1 MIRLGDCFVIV
12 NPGLLQI
19 QLQRSAVD
27 LAACRRVSV
36 SGSCILFLRSDQ
48 FDVVG
53 MASAGDIARR
63 GYATRNKDD
72 CKCGGQDFQ
81 SDVHKTAISRLLSL
95 SVVLV
100 FSLHVSGVDDNV
112 IDDEFDAA
120 HADGNPLSQIL
131 VDAIIHRT
139 AEHGGADIDGD
150 GKIESV
156 QLRVSAKGRQDFHLK
171 MGIADRFAD
180 RIYRI

>member
-1 MIRLGDCFVIV
+1 MIRLGDCFAIV
-12 NPGLLQI
+12 NSGLLQI

-36 SGSCILFLRSDQ
+36 SGSCILFLCSDL

-53 MASAGDIARR
+53 IGSAGDIARR

-72 CKCGGQDFQ
+72 CASGGQDFQ
-81 SDVHKTAISRLLSL
+81 SDVHKAAISRLLSL
-95 SVVLV
+95 VLR
-100 FSLHVSGVDDNV
+100 SHVSGVDDNV
-112 IDDEFDAA
+112 IDDEFYAA
-120 HADGNPLSQIL
+120 HADRNPLSQIL

-156 QLRVSAKGRQDFHLK
+156 QLRVSAKGSQDLHLK
-171 MGIADRFAD
+171 MRIADRFAD
-180 RIYRI
+180 RI

>member
-1 MIRLGDCFVIV
+1 MIRLGDCFAIV
-12 NPGLLQI
+12 NSGLLQI

-36 SGSCILFLRSDQ
+36 SGSCILFLCSGQ

-53 MASAGDIARR
+53 IGRAGDIARR

-72 CKCGGQDFQ
+72 CKSAGQRFQ

-95 SVVLV
+95 PVIFVLRA
-100 FSLHVSGVDDNV
+100 HVSGVDDDA
-112 IDDEFDAA
+112 IDDEFDTA
-120 HADGNPLSQIL
+120 HAGRNPLGEIP
-131 VDAIIHRT
+131 VDAIINRA

-150 GKIESV
+150 GKIESM
-156 QLRVSAKGRQDFHLK
+156 QLRISAKGGQDLHLE

-180 RIYRI
+180 RI